1 MTEIGFLALAAIVV
15 FLVLM
20 ATTTRGIGSLPVR
33 AAGRLRRKQRSSA
46 TQAIRLTDER
56 RKR

>member
-20 ATTTRGIGSLPVR
+20 ATTHAASAPPPGPGGREVAVR
-33 AAGRLRRKQRSSA
+33 AAVKCHSSH
-46 TQAIRLTDER
+46 
-56 RKR
+56 